1 MLNKTTKILVIDDDA
16 QIRRFLNISLTAHG
30 YGVVEAPSGEN
41 GVSRLLAQSPDL
53 VLLDLGLPDMD
64 GQEVI
69 TSVRSWSKVPIIVLS
84 ARVGEKE
91 KVSALDRGAD
101 DYVTKPF
108 GLAELLARVRATL
121 RARVVEEN
129 EPSEISS
136 GELSVDL
143 AHRKVRVGGQVIKLT
158 KKEFDILRILA
169 RNMGRVVTHN
179 DLMTQIWGPGHV
191 DDIAYLRS
199 YVRML
204 RKKLDD
210 NPASPRFIE
219 NEPGIGYRLITS

>member
-1 MLNKTTKILVIDDDA
+1 MLNKITKILVIDDDA

-84 ARVGEKE
+84 ARVGERE

-101 DYVTKPF
+101 DYVT
-108 GLAELLARVRATL
+108 
-121 RARVVEEN
+121 
-129 EPSEISS
+129 
-136 GELSVDL
+136 
-143 AHRKVRVGGQVIKLT
+143 
-158 KKEFDILRILA
+158 
-169 RNMGRVVTHN
+169 
-179 DLMTQIWGPGHV
+179 
-191 DDIAYLRS
+191 
-199 YVRML
+199 
-204 RKKLDD
+204 
-210 NPASPRFIE
+210 
-219 NEPGIGYRLITS
+219 